1 MKKIVSI
8 LVVNISLF
16 LSSGSYALTFGIF
29 PQYQPLKLAE
39 LNAPLINYLNKSL
52 SEPVY
57 FRTTDNFANFKKKT
71 ERQYYDIVMI
81 APNLGYQLSVSNL
94 YKPVLHLA
102 YRPQAVFI
110 VPDKSPIKHLHNLKG
125 KKIAFPPELAITTKV
140 AYKKLKEIGLPKNS
154 YEANNRKSHLESF
167 RWLAIERSDAAAL
180 TRAVWEARPVKEKEG
195 YRVLGYSETVPGIF
209 ILVKDKKWF
218 EPVKKA
224 LLKFENTPEGQS
236 YFKKTKLVGYEPIT
250 EKTFTEIS
258 ELYQ

>member
-8 LVVNISLF
+8 LVFNISLF
-16 LSSGSYALTFGIF
+16 LSNGIYALTFGVF

-57 FRTTDNFANFKKKT
+57 FRTADNFATFKRKA
-71 ERQYYDIVMI
+71 ERQNYDIVMI
-81 APNLGYQLSVSNL
+81 APNLGYQLSISNL
-94 YKPVLHLA
+94 YKPVVHVA

-110 VPDKSPIKHLHNLKG
+110 VPEKSPIKHLQNLRG

-140 AYKKLKEIGLPKNS
+140 AYKKLKEIGLSKNI

-180 TRAVWEARPVKEKEG
+180 TRAVWEARPKKEKEG

-209 ILVKDKKWF
+209 ILVKDPKWF

-224 LLKFENTPEGQS
+224 LLAFEKTPEGQS
-236 YFKKTKLVGYEPIT
+236 YFKKTKLVGYESIT